1 MLHSKSVQDMR
12 SMSNNTKDVA
22 AMMAATRAKKQGK
35 ATGGTSNIKR
45 VYFTP
50 ELCGKYLRKNAAILR
65 KLK

>member
-35 ATGGTSNIKR
+35 ATGGTSNIKK

-50 ELCGKYLRKNAAILR
+50 ELCGKC
-65 KLK
+65 